1 MEGDTI
7 STILNIILY
16 LLIVLVG
23 PAIIIVVMAHF
34 FTMYMSWNRKSDVNP
49 IIKTVAASKATTDSV
64 PAPVKA

>member
-16 LLIVLVG
+16 LLIVLVV
-23 PAIIIVVMAHF
+23 PAIIIVVMAF
-34 FTMYMSWNRKSDVNP
+34 CFMSYTLWINKSDVKP